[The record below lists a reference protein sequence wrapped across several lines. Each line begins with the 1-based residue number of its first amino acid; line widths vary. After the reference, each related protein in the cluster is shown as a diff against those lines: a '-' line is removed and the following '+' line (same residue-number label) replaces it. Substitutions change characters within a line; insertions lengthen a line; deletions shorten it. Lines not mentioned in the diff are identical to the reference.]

1 MWRATVRSLLGRKAR
16 LLLTS
21 ISIVLG
27 VSFVSGA
34 FILTDSLSTR
44 FDTLFASVNQNINV
58 EVRGVP
64 ISADVP
70 DAGVGDGRVPITE
83 ATFDA
88 VRAVDGVDYASP
100 GITGQAVVIGKDG
113 KALAG
118 FGPPALGGSWD
129 PGDDQQSPLSLRSG
143 RAPAADDEVV
153 LTAYTADKADV
164 GIGDEVRI
172 VAAGGTKT
180 YTVVGIAQYRDGNR
194 DSLGG
199 ETYAAFTIPEAQ
211 RMLNVPNGYS
221 IIDVHA
227 AGGVSNE
234 QLKQRIEQVAGS
246 DVEVLTNAEL
256 NAEQTS
262 DIKSGLSFFNTFL
275 LVFAGVALFVGAFI
289 IANTFSILVAQRT
302 RELALLRALGAS
314 RGQVTRSVL
323 AEAFVVGL
331 LSSAVGLAGG
341 VGLSYGLQ
349 GLFSLLGQGFPDGPT
364 KIESRTIIVA
374 LIVGVGVTCAA
385 ALFPARKAAKIAPV
399 AAMRD
404 SAIPDK
410 PLRRQAILGA
420 VLAAAGAVA
429 MFLGLT
435 GRPLLV
441 LGLGVLLVFLGVALL
456 SPVLSRPVV
465 AGLGTILGRSIT
477 GRLGRDN
484 ASRNPRRTA
493 ATAAAL
499 MIGLALVGAIGVIG
513 ASAKASIQGL
523 VQGTGADFIIQS
535 TIQFGAAAGIPDA
548 ALPRL
553 NDVAGVDLVSTLA
566 FDKAHVD
573 GRGSTDGVQAATTG
587 YVISILRLK
596 SVDGRV
602 DDMPAGAVLLS
613 ESIAKDRG
621 LKVGQTLDLTYSTGQ
636 QSSLKVAGIYQ
647 NNALANDLIVP
658 ISERMKFFNPNV
670 QIAFVT
676 LAGGASLGD
685 VQTRLDTALT
695 DYPTL
700 DVQDQSTYTAQ
711 QTAQI
716 DQIMVVFQGF
726 LVLAII
732 IAAIGIVNTLALSV
746 LERTRE
752 LGMLRAIGMT
762 RKQVKRMVRTESVI
776 IALFGAL
783 LGVVVGVGFGIAL
796 QRALSGQGIETLA
809 LPWVQLIIYV
819 VVAAIIGVLAAVL
832 PARRAAKLNILNAIQ
847 AE

>member
-44 FDTLFASVNQNINV
+44 FDTLFASVNQNIDV
-58 EVRGVP
+58 QVRGVP
-64 ISADVP
+64 ISDDVP
-70 DAGVGDGRVPITE
+70 DLGLGDGRVPIPE
-83 ATFDA
+83 ATLDA
-88 VRAVDGVDYASP
+88 VRDVDGVQYASP
-100 GITGQAVVIGKDG
+100 GVTGQAVVVGKDG
-113 KALAG
+113 KAIVG

-129 PGDDQQSPLSLRSG
+129 PGDTRSALTLREG
-143 RAPAADDEVV
+143 RAPEAADEVV
-153 LTAYTADKADV
+153 LTAYTAQQAEV
-164 GIGDEVRI
+164 AVGDEVRI
-172 VAAGGTKT
+172 VAAGGTQT

-199 ETYAAFTIPEAQ
+199 ETYVAFTIAEAQ
-211 RMLNVPNGYS
+211 RMLKVDGFS
-221 IIDVHA
+221 IIDVHGS
-227 AGGVSNE
+227 GGVSDE
-234 QLKQRIEQVAGS
+234 DLKSRIERVAGP
-246 DVEVLTNAEL
+246 DTEVLTNAEL

-262 DIKSGLSFFNTFL
+262 DIKEGLGFFNTFL

-331 LSSAVGLAGG
+331 ISSAVGLAGG

-364 KIESRTIIVA
+364 RIELRTIIVA

-385 ALFPARKAAKIAPV
+385 ALFPARKAARIAPV

-410 PLRRQAILGA
+410 PLRRQAISGA

-429 MFLGLT
+429 MFIGLT
-435 GRPLLV
+435 GGPLQV
-441 LGLGVLLVFLGVALL
+441 LGLGVFLVFLGVALL

-465 AGLGTILGRSIT
+465 AALGAVLGRSIT

-513 ASAKASIQGL
+513 ASAKASIKDL

-535 TIQFGAAAGIPDA
+535 TIQFGAAAGISDDA
-548 ALPRL
+548 MAQLEGIPG
-553 NDVAGVDLVSTLA
+553 VASVSSLA
-566 FDKAHVD
+566 FDQARVD
-573 GRGSTDGVQAATTG
+573 GDDRTDGVQAANRG
-587 YVISILRLK
+587 YVTTILGLTA
-596 SVDGRV
+596 VDGDV
-602 DDMPAGAVLLS
+602 DDVPTGSVLLS
-613 ESIAKDRG
+613 ESFATDRG
-621 LKVGQTLDLTYSTGQ
+621 LSVGQTLQLTYSTGQ
-636 QSSLKVAGIYQ
+636 QSSLRVAGVFED
-647 NNALANDLIVP
+647 NSLANALIVP
-658 ISERMKFFNPNV
+658 LSERSKFFDTDV
-670 QIAFVT
+670 QIAFVS
-676 LAGGASLGD
+676 LADGAD
-685 VQTRLDTALT
+685 AAQVQARLDEALQ
-695 DYPTL
+695 DFPTL
-700 DVQDQSTYTAQ
+700 DVQDQSEFTAQ
-711 QTAQI
+711 QTSQI

-762 RKQVKRMVRTESVI
+762 RTQVKRMVRTESVI

-796 QRALSGQGIETLA
+796 QRALSDEGIEKLA
-809 LPWVQLIIYV
+809 LPWAQLIAYV
-819 VVAAIIGVLAAVL
+819 VVAAVIGVLAAVL
-832 PARRAAKLNILNAIQ
+832 PARRAARLNILSAIKT
-847 AE
+847 E

>member
-1 MWRATVRSLLGRKAR
+1 MWRATVRSLLGRKFR
-16 LLLTS
+16 LILTS

-44 FDTLFASVNQNINV
+44 FDSLFQSVNQDIDV

-64 ISADVP
+64 VSGDVP
-70 DAGVGDGRVPITE
+70 DLGLGDGRVPIPE
-83 ATFDA
+83 AILDG
-88 VRAVDGVDYASP
+88 VRKVDGVEYASP
-100 GITGQAVVIGKDG
+100 GVTGQAVVVGKDG
-113 KALAG
+113 KAIVG

-129 PGDDQQSPLSLRSG
+129 PDDKESPLSLRSG
-143 RAPAADDEVV
+143 RAPNADDEVV
-153 LTAYTADKADV
+153 LTAYTADEADV
-164 GIGDEVRI
+164 AVGDEVRI
-172 VAAGGTKT
+172 VAAGGTQT
-180 YTVVGIAQYRDGNR
+180 YEVVGIAQYRDGNR
-194 DSLGG
+194 DSLAG

-211 RMLNVPNGYS
+211 RMLNVPGGYS
-221 IIDVHA
+221 IIDVH
-227 AGGVSNE
+227 GSGDVSND

-246 DVEVLTNAEL
+246 QTEVLTNDEL

-262 DIKSGLSFFNTFL
+262 DIKEGLGFFNTFL

-331 LSSAVGLAGG
+331 ISSAVGLAGG

-349 GLFSLLGQGFPDGPT
+349 ALFSLLGQGFPDGPT
-364 KIESRTIIVA
+364 RIEPRTIIVA

-385 ALFPARKAAKIAPV
+385 ALFPARKAARIAPV

-410 PLRRQAILGA
+410 PLRRQATVGA

-429 MFLGLT
+429 MFIGLT
-435 GRPLLV
+435 GGPLLV

-465 AGLGTILGRSIT
+465 AGLGAILGRSIT
-477 GRLGRDN
+477 GRLGTEN

-513 ASAKASIQGL
+513 ASAKTSIKDL

-535 TIQFGAAAGIPDA
+535 TIQFGAAAGVSDDA
-548 ALPRL
+548 LAKID
-553 NDVAGVDLVSTLA
+553 DVAGIDSISTLA
-566 FDKAHVD
+566 FDQAHID
-573 GRGSTDGVQAATTG
+573 GDGTTDGVQAANDG
-587 YVISILRLK
+587 YVSTILDLK
-596 SVDGRV
+596 AVDGDVDRV
-602 DDMPAGAVLLS
+602 PDGSVLIS
-613 ESIAKDRG
+613 ESSAKDRG
-621 LKVGQTLDLTYSTGQ
+621 LAVGQKIKLTYSTGQ
-636 QSSLKVAGIYQ
+636 GSTLKVAGVFED
-647 NNALANDLIVP
+647 NSLADGLIVP
-658 ISERMKFFNPNV
+658 IGERAKFFDTDV
-670 QIAFVT
+670 QIAFVSVSD
-676 LAGGASLGD
+676 GADMDD
-685 VQTRLDTALT
+685 VHSRLDKALA
-695 DYPTL
+695 DFPTI
-700 DVQDQSTYTAQ
+700 DVQDQSEFTKQ

-716 DQIMVVFQGF
+716 DQVIVVFQGF
-726 LVLAII
+726 LVLAIV

-796 QRALSGQGIETLA
+796 QQALSDQGIEKLA
-809 LPWVQLIIYV
+809 LPWLQLIIYV
-819 VVAAIIGVLAAVL
+819 IVAAIIGVLAAVL
-832 PARRAAKLNILNAIQ
+832 PARRAAKLNILNAIKT
-847 AE
+847 E

>member
-44 FDTLFASVNQNINV
+44 FDTLFSSVNESIDV

-64 ISADVP
+64 ISDDVP
-70 DAGVGDGRVPITE
+70 DTGVGDGRVPIT
-83 ATFDA
+83 ASTLDA
-88 VRAVDGVDYASP
+88 VRAVDGVEYASP

-113 KALAG
+113 KAIAG

-129 PGDDQQSPLSLRSG
+129 PADEQSPLTLRSG
-143 RAPAADDEVV
+143 RGPAADNEVV

-164 GIGDEVRI
+164 GLGDDVRI
-172 VAAGGTKT
+172 VAARGIQT
-180 YTVVGIAQYRDGNR
+180 YEVVGIAQYRDGNR
-194 DSLGG
+194 DSLAG

-211 RMLNVPNGYS
+211 RMLNVPDGYS
-221 IIDVHA
+221 IIDVRA
-227 AGGVSNE
+227 ASGVSNE
-234 QLKQRIEQVAGS
+234 QLKQRIERVAGS
-246 DVEVLTNAEL
+246 DVEVLTNSEL

-262 DIKSGLSFFNTFL
+262 AIKDALGFFNTFL

-364 KIESRTIIVA
+364 KIELRTIVVA

-435 GRPLLV
+435 GSPIQV
-441 LGLGVLLVFLGVALL
+441 LGVGVVLVFLGVALL

-465 AGLGTILGRSIT
+465 AGLGAILGRSIT

-484 ASRNPRRTA
+484 AARNPRRTA

-513 ASAKASIQGL
+513 ASAKASIKDL
-523 VQGTGADFIIQS
+523 VQGTGADFIVQS
-535 TIQFGAAAGIPDA
+535 SIQFGAAAGIPDD
-548 ALPRL
+548 ALGTL
-553 NDVAGVDLVSTLA
+553 ADVSGVDSVSTLA
-566 FDKAHVD
+566 FDQVHVNGD
-573 GRGSTDGVQAATTG
+573 DATDGVQAANSG
-587 YVISILRLK
+587 YVSSILSLK
-596 SVDGRV
+596 SVDGKV
-602 DDMPAGAVLLS
+602 NDVPEGSVLLS
-613 ESIAKDRG
+613 ESFAKDRD
-621 LKVGQTLDLTYSTGQ
+621 LKVGQTLDLKYSTGQ
-636 QSSLKVAGIYQ
+636 QSSLKVAGIFQ
-647 NNALANDLIVP
+647 NNSLANALIVP
-658 ISERMKFFNPNV
+658 ISERSKFFDTDV
-670 QIAFVT
+670 QIAFLT
-676 LAGGASLGD
+676 LTGD
-685 VQTRLDTALT
+685 AVLDDVHTRLDKALAA
-695 DYPTL
+695 YPTL
-700 DVQDQSTYTAQ
+700 DVQDQSEFTKQ

-796 QRALSGQGIETLA
+796 QRALSDQGIEQLA
-809 LPWVQLIIYV
+809 LPWLQLVSYV
-819 VVAAIIGVLAAVL
+819 IVAAIIGVLAAVL
-832 PARRAAKLNILNAIQ
+832 PARRAARLNILNAIQ
-847 AE
+847 AD

>member
-1 MWRATVRSLLGRKAR
+1 MWRATVRSLLGRKFR
-16 LLLTS
+16 LILTS

-44 FDTLFASVNQNINV
+44 FDSLFASVNQNIDV
-58 EVRGVP
+58 EVRGAP
-64 ISADVP
+64 ISKDVP
-70 DAGVGDGRVPITE
+70 ELGLGDGRVPIPE
-83 ATFDA
+83 ATLDA
-88 VRAVDGVDYASP
+88 IRAVDGVQYASP
-100 GITGQAVVIGKDG
+100 GVTGQAVVVGKDG
-113 KALAG
+113 KAIAG

-129 PGDDQQSPLSLRSG
+129 PEDKQSPLTLRSG

-153 LTAYTADKADV
+153 LTAYTADKAQV
-164 GIGDEVRI
+164 GLGDDVRI
-172 VAAGGTKT
+172 VAAAGTAT
-180 YTVVGIAQYRDGNR
+180 YRVVGIAQYRDGNR

-211 RMLNVPNGYS
+211 RMLNVPGGYS
-221 IIDVHA
+221 IIDVRGS
-227 AGGVSNE
+227 GGVSDDA
-234 QLKQRIEQVAGS
+234 LKQRISRVAGPAT
-246 DVEVLTNAEL
+246 EVLTNAEL

-262 DIKSGLSFFNTFL
+262 DIKQGLSFFNTFL

-323 AEAFVVGL
+323 AEAFAVGL
-331 LSSAVGLAGG
+331 ISSIVGLAGG

-364 KIESRTIIVA
+364 KIEPRTIVVA

-385 ALFPARKAAKIAPV
+385 ALFPARKAAKISPV

-410 PLRRQAILGA
+410 PLRRQATVGA
-420 VLAAAGAVA
+420 VLAAGGAVA
-429 MFLGLT
+429 MFSGLT
-435 GRPLLV
+435 GGPLQV
-441 LGLGVLLVFLGVALL
+441 LGLGVFLVFLGIALL

-465 AGLGTILGRSIT
+465 AGLGVILGRSIT

-513 ASAKASIQGL
+513 ASAKASITQL

-535 TIQFGAAAGIPDA
+535 TIQFGAASGISDEA
-548 ALPRL
+548 MAKIA
-553 NDVAGVDLVSTLA
+553 DVPGIDSVSSLA
-566 FDKAHVD
+566 FDQAHVD
-573 GRGSTDGVQAATTG
+573 GKAGTDAVQAANTG
-587 YVISILRLK
+587 YVSTILGLTA
-596 SVDGRV
+596 VDGTV
-602 DDMPAGAVLLS
+602 DSVPEGSVLLS
-613 ESIAKDRG
+613 ETFAKDRA
-621 LKVGQTLDLTYSTGQ
+621 LAVGQTLELTYTTGKTST
-636 QSSLKVAGIYQ
+636 LAVAGVFKD
-647 NNALANDLIVP
+647 NSLASSLIVP
-658 ISERMKFFNPNV
+658 ISERSKFLDTDV
-670 QIAFVT
+670 QIAFVAVPDGGDMT
-676 LAGGASLGD
+676 GVRSALDKALAA
-685 VQTRLDTALT
+685 
-695 DYPTL
+695 YPTL
-700 DVQDQSTYTAQ
+700 DVQDQSEYTAQ
-711 QTAQI
+711 QTAQV
-716 DQIMVVFQGF
+716 DQIIVVFQGF

-762 RKQVKRMVRTESVI
+762 RRQVKRMIRTESVI

-796 QRALSGQGIETLA
+796 QQALSDEGIGTLA
-809 LPWVQLIIYV
+809 LPWAQLIAYV

-832 PARRAAKLNILNAIQ
+832 PARRAARLNILSAITTD
-847 AE
+847 

>member
-1 MWRATVRSLLGRKAR
+1 MWRATVRSLLGRKFR
-16 LLLTS
+16 LILTS

-34 FILTDSLSTR
+34 FVLTDSLSTR
-44 FDTLFASVNQNINV
+44 FDTLFASVNQNIDV
-58 EVRGVP
+58 EVRGTP

-70 DAGVGDGRVPITE
+70 DVGLGDGRVPIPE
-83 ATFDA
+83 ATLG
-88 VRAVDGVDYASP
+88 VIRGVDGVAYASP
-100 GITGQAVVIGKDG
+100 GVTGQAVVVGKDG
-113 KALAG
+113 KAIAG

-129 PGDDQQSPLSLRSG
+129 PDDKQSPLTLRSG
-143 RAPAADDEVV
+143 RAPAAPDEVV
-153 LTAYTADKADV
+153 LTAYTAEKADV
-164 GIGDEVRI
+164 GIGDDVRI
-172 VAAGGTKT
+172 VAAGGTDT
-180 YTVVGIAQYRDGNR
+180 YRIVGIAQYRDGNR

-221 IIDVHA
+221 IIDVRGT
-227 AGGVSNE
+227 GGISDDR
-234 QLKQRIEQVAGS
+234 LKQRIEQVTGA
-246 DVEVLTNAEL
+246 DTEVLTNAEL

-262 DIKSGLSFFNTFL
+262 AIKQGLGFFNTFL

-341 VGLSYGLQ
+341 IGLSYGLQ
-349 GLFSLLGQGFPDGPT
+349 ALFSVLGQGFPDGPT
-364 KIESRTIIVA
+364 KIEPRTVVVA

-410 PLRRQAILGA
+410 PLRRQATVGV
-420 VLAAAGAVA
+420 VLAAGGAVA
-429 MFLGLT
+429 MFIGLT
-435 GRPLLV
+435 GGPLQV
-441 LGLGVLLVFLGVALL
+441 LGLGVFLVFLGIALL

-465 AGLGTILGRSIT
+465 AVLGAVLGRSIT

-513 ASAKASIQGL
+513 ASAKASIKDL

-535 TIQFGAAAGIPDA
+535 SIQFGAASGVSDDA
-548 ALPRL
+548 MAKIA
-553 NDVAGVDLVSTLA
+553 DVPGVDSVSSLA
-566 FDKAHVD
+566 FDQAHVN
-573 GRGSTDGVQAATTG
+573 GTGSTDGVQAANDG
-587 YVISILRLK
+587 YVSTILGLTA
-596 SVDGRV
+596 VDGAVNRV
-602 DDMPAGAVLLS
+602 PDGSVLLS
-613 ESIAKDRG
+613 ESFAQDRK
-621 LKVGQTLDLTYSTGQ
+621 LKVGQRLELIYTTGKGSTLT
-636 QSSLKVAGIYQ
+636 VAGIFKD
-647 NNALANDLIVP
+647 NSLANSLIVP
-658 ISERMKFFNPNV
+658 ISERAKFFDTDV
-670 QIAFVT
+670 QIAFVAVADGGDKAT
-676 LAGGASLGD
+676 VRTSLDKALAA
-685 VQTRLDTALT
+685 
-695 DYPTL
+695 YPTL
-700 DVQDQSTYTAQ
+700 DVQDQSEFTAQ

-716 DQIMVVFQGF
+716 DQIIVVFQGF
-726 LVLAII
+726 LVLAIV

-762 RKQVKRMVRTESVI
+762 RRQVKRMVRTESVI

-796 QRALSGQGIETLA
+796 QQALSDQGIGKLA
-809 LPWVQLIIYV
+809 LPWGQLIAYV
-819 VVAAIIGVLAAVL
+819 FVAAIIGVLAAVL
-832 PARRAAKLNILNAIQ
+832 PARRAAKLNILSAITT
-847 AE
+847 E